1 MMMMISLIS
10 DTMMVD
16 DFFLKIH
23 TFVYQNWQQYR
34 DSTRAFK
41 LIQVHTNNWVN

>member
-1 MMMMISLIS
+1 MA
-10 DTMMVD
+10 D

-41 LIQVHTNNWVN
+41 LQYKSTQITGLIKNTKQ